1 MSPPHT
7 HACMHACMHA
17 HVQVCSSA
25 HPRWMRN
32 LLDEPRVPLAD
43 QRSSNDSSCT
53 VQLLV
58 DCVESALVLPV
69 IDDPEE

>member
-1 MSPPHT
+1 
-7 HACMHACMHA
+7 
-17 HVQVCSSA
+17 
-25 HPRWMRN
+25 MRN